1 MAVWGWGGSVGRGK
15 GLWGGCGA
23 VWVCSPVCATA
34 LQEEIQE
41 VKKEGNLEELFRALD
56 AIVEES
62 RGCEEPAW
70 YGGGRGGLGWGGGAE
85 RL

>member
-1 MAVWGWGGSVGRGK
+1 M
-15 GLWGGCGA
+15 
-23 VWVCSPVCATA
+23 CSPVCATA

-70 YGGGRGGLGWGGGAE
+70 YGGGRGGLGQGGGAE